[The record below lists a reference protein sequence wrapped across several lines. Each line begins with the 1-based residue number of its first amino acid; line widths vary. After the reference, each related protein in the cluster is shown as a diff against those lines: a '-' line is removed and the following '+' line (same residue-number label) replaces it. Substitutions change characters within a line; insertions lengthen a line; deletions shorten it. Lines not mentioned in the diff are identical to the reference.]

1 MAAKSD
7 QTLAKT
13 CNRIPF
19 QSDSGCDRGSVDIRQ
34 FADFPFCD
42 PIDPTEPQV
51 PPEVVDSPLNIPVP
65 PPCACVNMQYKV
77 DLKYSEKKKF
87 ETSASFTAKSDCCEG
102 NYDVN
107 LNLRIPC
114 PISENKSGDGK
125 IKVGISYG
133 PKFKSD
139 SASFIKADSS
149 SCTIE
154 PLSPEIKLQIPC
166 PIKGNYANDKKLKIA
181 IGYGDGFKPGEA
193 SFIKADSKDCTIQP
207 LSPNINLQIPCP
219 VKNDGESAGRIRVRI
234 GFKNKFSSASAS
246 FMDVDSSSCTVK
258 ALSPNLFLR
267 IPCPFEKP
275 KGDNA
280 GKIRV
285 SIGYSTGD
293 AFDTASAS
301 FLGIDSSSCTLN
313 PLFPNIRLQIPCPIS
328 KPMLDFVGSVAY
340 ADNSTGAVEINEGEA
355 SGVSSPCKRKVI
367 VKVTFPLRGGGG
379 GGSGALAN
387 ADPDNVSEELRTG
400 DRKLQ
405 IKSWNDATPPNAST
419 TIVQD
424 ITGSSD
430 ATDTVV
436 ARQSDKALKYKKP
449 GRIISASDA
458 RVVFTQAANGNVVIG
473 VYYV

>member
-114 PISENKSGDGK
+114 PISENKSGNGK

-139 SASFIKADSS
+139 SASFIKADSR
-149 SCTIE
+149 
-154 PLSPEIKLQIPC
+154 
-166 PIKGNYANDKKLKIA
+166 G
-181 IGYGDGFKPGEA
+181 
-193 SFIKADSKDCTIQP
+193 CTIQP
-207 LSPNINLQIPCP
+207 LSPNISLQIPFP

-234 GFKNKFSSASAS
+234 GFKNKFSSAAAS
-246 FMDVDSSSCTVK
+246 FMDVDSSSYTAKV
-258 ALSPNLFLR
+258 LSPNLFLR

-313 PLFPNIRLQIPCPIS
+313 PLFPNIKLQIPCPIS